1 MPHRIKRI
9 AAVLAAAF
17 TIAGLGSVAAASAG
31 TAAPATSASVPSSTL
46 INFPAT
52 HVCRYH
58 RFTVGVWAQ
67 PGTSWANR
75 RYVVNV
81 YNPDWVQVL
90 HRSGHAP
97 TSSWLFWHPKAWKL
111 GKYHTIYQNWQNGVL
126 YRTRYVTKSV
136 RC

>member
-1 MPHRIKRI
+1 MPHHIKRL

-17 TIAGLGSVAAASAG
+17 AFAGLGCGAAASAD
-31 TAAPATSASVPSSTL
+31 TASPGTSASASATL
-46 INFPAT
+46 INVPT
-52 HVCRYH
+52 TRVCHYH

-81 YNPDWVQVL
+81 YNANWVRVL
-90 HRSGHAP
+90 HKSGHAP
-97 TSSWLFWHPKAWKL
+97 TSYWLFWHPTAWKL
-111 GKYHTIYQNWQNGVL
+111 GKYHTIYKTWHNGVL
-126 YRTRYVTKSV
+126 YRSKYITTSV